1 MTQTYEHIDAVKL
14 HWKHLLDMDARGQ
27 IVEVFGFGD
36 ADDDADALL
45 ENQLYKP
52 IVGYMEL
59 TGKSFEEANADLVNY
74 YAVGDA
80 WTEANT
86 IRYTGEK

>member
-1 MTQTYEHIDAVKL
+1 MNKL
-14 HWKHLLDMDARGQ
+14 QLTGGNARGQ
-27 IVEVFGFGD
+27 IIEVFGFGD
-36 ADDDADALL
+36 DDDDADALL

-59 TGKSFEEANADLVNY
+59 TGKSFEEANTELVHY

-80 WTEANT
+80 WEEANT
-86 IRYTGEK
+86 IRFVTEGSDEQ